1 MRFDL
6 IAFDADDTLWHNEI
20 YYRAVEQ
27 RFLDMLSDYA
37 VEREDALRLFHSIEI
52 ANLPDFGYGVR
63 GFVLSLIEAGIQLTG
78 GALSGGHIQAIIEL
92 GRGMARE
99 EVRLLPGAAAALE
112 SLAGSHRLALITKG
126 DLIDQER
133 KIANSGLA
141 GKFQHVEIVSD
152 KTPAVYAALLEKN
165 AARAERFLMVGNSL
179 RSDVLPALAVG
190 GCAVHVPTEMEWAHE
205 AAGELPA
212 GSAARLFTL
221 RSLADLAELVKRI
234 ENGAG

>member
-27 RFLDMLSDYA
+27 RFLDLLSDYA
-37 VEREDALRLFHSIEI
+37 VEREDALRQFHRIEI

-92 GRGMARE
+92 GRGMARQ

-141 GKFQHVEIVSD
+141 GRFQHVEIVSE
-152 KTPAVYAALLEKN
+152 KTAATYAALLEKN

-190 GCAVHVPTEMEWAHE
+190 GCAVHVPTEMEWEHE

-234 ENGAG
+234 EDGAR